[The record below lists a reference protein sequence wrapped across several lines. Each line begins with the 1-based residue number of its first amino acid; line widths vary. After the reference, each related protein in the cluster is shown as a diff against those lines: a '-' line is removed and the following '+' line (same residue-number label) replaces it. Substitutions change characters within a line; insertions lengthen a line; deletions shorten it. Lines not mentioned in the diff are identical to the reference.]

1 MREEVGEKRRIPPR
15 RTFWRKMYAG
25 AGMWVCKRSV
35 TTKQIGGVI
44 ASRVRVSRHGN

>member
-25 AGMWVCKRSV
+25 AGMACGFASV
-35 TTKQIGGVI
+35 TSKQRSGVLNLD
-44 ASRVRVSRHGN
+44 AVW

>member
-25 AGMWVCKRSV
+25 AGMACGVCNRNVESKEV
-35 TTKQIGGVI
+35 GVLNLD
-44 ASRVRVSRHGN
+44 AVPHGN